1 MTVRRGRPPKSPATE
16 TTAETVVVKR
26 LQDYPRHER
35 ENADKVEGEALFEL
49 GHRCGLPRSS
59 MLLMSTAKLRQ
70 QIKLAQTNRYEV
82 A

>member
-1 MTVRRGRPPKSPATE
+1 MAHRGRPPKSPVTE
-16 TTAETVVVKR
+16 TTAETAVVKR

-35 ENADKVEGEALFEL
+35 ENADKVDGEALLEL

-59 MLLMSTAKLRQ
+59 MLAMTAAKLRQ
-70 QIKLAQTNRYEV
+70 QIKLAQTNSYEV